1 MKLQYH
7 LLVSAACVAAFV
19 TTTTPSVAAQ
29 TVDVSD
35 SGSASAEATTTTK
48 LLRGYEQNYD
58 DAVLFPFL
66 DESEDAIAL
75 IPAAAVEFEIDLD
88 DAGEDFEV
96 ELVSVNEDSV
106 VPTTLIEFDDK
117 NTELQDEDLEY
128 SVPAQITSEDYPSEY
143 ARHLRSLVDPA
154 PAGQIQLAE
163 TTPRSDLEKSNLRG
177 PEQGKL

>member
-35 SGSASAEATTTTK
+35 SGSASAEATTK

-58 DAVLFPFL
+58 DAELFPFL
-66 DESEDAIAL
+66 DEGEDAIAL

-163 TTPRSDLEKSNLRG
+163 TTPRSDLEKPNLRG